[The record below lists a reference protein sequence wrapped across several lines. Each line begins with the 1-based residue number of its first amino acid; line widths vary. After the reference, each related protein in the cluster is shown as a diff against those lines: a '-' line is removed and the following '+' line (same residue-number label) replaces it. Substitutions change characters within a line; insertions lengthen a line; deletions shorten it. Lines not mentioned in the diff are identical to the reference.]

1 MTHRFFCGSRQSSLV
16 TSRKRSARQTV
27 IPSGARNLSSSFS
40 RHSSLATRHLFLRV
54 LCALCVNS
62 FLFLFCARAQNLDK
76 PLQSIDE
83 DITGFAYAPDGR
95 ISYSVRRLFK
105 TKLYDLQRD
114 DIWLQELNGKRHR
127 LLAGEKFIR
136 GNAPFTYT
144 IGSYRWSP
152 NGRLILAQLFTT
164 SVVDNDTGK
173 TEDAF
178 MTLVLD
184 DNGKEIHLG
193 GLESVIKDSSNAS
206 WLLDNST
213 IIYLSEV
220 VKPHVLSSFK
230 YINIAAGPVGPAFGG
245 RTFLDVEY
253 IPRTNIAI
261 AVERDRNLSGP
272 PRLQRLDLLA
282 QDDKELATLDGY
294 EGGISISPSA
304 KSVAFYID
312 KEVLEVR
319 DLAAPNRVAR
329 VRIGLGSFQWSPD
342 ETRILL
348 KRAIEKKSGDLVWI
362 DLPPLSTVPPNSA
375 NQDIPVSQ
383 PIPTP
388 ILHGL
393 TFRDFAIS
401 PDGRFLAVVAPGKRN
416 LLVFPLPQR

>member
-1 MTHRFFCGSRQSSLV
+1 MTWTCPCSRSRFRW
-16 TSRKRSARQTV
+16 
-27 IPSGARNLSSSFS
+27 
-40 RHSSLATRHLFLRV
+40 LRRF
-54 LCALCVNS
+54 CALV
-62 FLFLFCARAQNLDK
+62 CAVAGCCSLPASRAQNINLDK

-95 ISYSVRRLFK
+95 IIYSVRRLFK
-105 TKLYDLQRD
+105 TKIYDLQRD
-114 DIWLQELNGKRHR
+114 DIWLQESNGKRRR
-127 LLAGEKFIR
+127 LLAGEKFVR

-144 IGSYRWSP
+144 VGSYRWSP

-164 SVVDNDTGK
+164 SVVDETGK

-184 DNGKEIHLG
+184 DNGKEIRPG
-193 GLESVIKDSSNAS
+193 GLDSVIKDSSNAS

-213 IIYLSEV
+213 IIYLTEV
-220 VKPHVLSSFK
+220 VKPHILFSFK
-230 YINIAAGPVGPAFGG
+230 YINISTGPVGPAFDG
-245 RTFLDVEY
+245 RTFLDVDY
-253 IPRTNIAI
+253 IPRTNTAI

-282 QDDKELATLDGY
+282 QDDKELATLDRY
-294 EGGISISPSA
+294 EGGISVSPTA
-304 KSVAFYID
+304 KKVAYYID

-319 DLAAPNRVAR
+319 DLTAPNHVAR

-348 KRAIEKKSGDLVWI
+348 KRAMEKRSGDLVWI
-362 DLPPLSTVPPNSA
+362 DLPPLAAVPSGA
-375 NQDIPVSQ
+375 ENQDIPVSQ

-401 PDGRFLAVVAPGKRN
+401 PDGRFLALVAPGKRN
-416 LLVFPLPQR
+416 LLVFPLPPR

>member
-1 MTHRFFCGSRQSSLV
+1 MTWTCPCSRSRFRWL
-16 TSRKRSARQTV
+16 
-27 IPSGARNLSSSFS
+27 
-40 RHSSLATRHLFLRV
+40 RHV
-54 LCALCVNS
+54 CALV
-62 FLFLFCARAQNLDK
+62 CAAVGCCSLPPSRAQNINLDK
-76 PLQSIDE
+76 PLQSIDD

-95 ISYSVRRLFK
+95 IIYSIRRLFK

-114 DIWLQELNGKRHR
+114 DIWLQDLNGKRHR
-127 LLAGEKFIR
+127 LLAGEKFVR
-136 GNAPFTYT
+136 GNSPFTYT
-144 IGSYRWSP
+144 IGSYRWSF

-164 SVVDNDTGK
+164 SVVDDTGK
-173 TEDAF
+173 TEDAL
-178 MTLVLD
+178 MTLVLE
-184 DNGKEIHLG
+184 DNGKEIRLG
-193 GLESVIKDSSNAS
+193 GLDSVIKDSTNAS

-213 IIYLSEV
+213 IIYLTEV

-230 YINIAAGPVGPAFGG
+230 YINTATGPVGPAFDG
-245 RTFLDVEY
+245 RTFLDVDY

-294 EGGISISPSA
+294 EGGISVSPSA
-304 KSVAFYID
+304 KKVAYYID

-319 DLAAPNRVAR
+319 DLTAPNRAAR
-329 VRIGLGSFQWSPD
+329 VRIGLGLFQWSPD

-362 DLPPLSTVPPNSA
+362 DLPPFTSVPANAA
-375 NQDIPVSQ
+375 NQTIPVSQ
-383 PIPTP
+383 PIPVP

>member
-1 MTHRFFCGSRQSSLV
+1 MTSTCPCSRSRFRWL
-16 TSRKRSARQTV
+16 RSV
-27 IPSGARNLSSSFS
+27 
-40 RHSSLATRHLFLRV
+40 
-54 LCALCVNS
+54 CALI
-62 FLFLFCARAQNLDK
+62 CAVVGCCSRPLSRAQSINLEK

-95 ISYSVRRLFK
+95 IIYSVRRLFK

-114 DIWLQELNGKRHR
+114 DIWLQDLNGKRHR

-136 GNAPFTYT
+136 GNGPFTYLV
-144 IGSYRWSP
+144 GSYRWSP
-152 NGRLILAQLFTT
+152 SGRLILAQLFTT

-178 MTLVLD
+178 MTLVLE
-184 DNGKEIHLG
+184 DNGKEMRLG
-193 GLESVIKDSSNAS
+193 GLDSVIKDSSKAS

-230 YINIAAGPVGPAFGG
+230 YIHIAAGPVGPAFGG

-261 AVERDRNLSGP
+261 AVEQDRNLSGP

-294 EGGISISPSA
+294 QGGISISPSA
-304 KSVAFYID
+304 KRVAFYID

-319 DLAAPNRVAR
+319 DLTAPNRVAR

-362 DLPPLSTVPPNSA
+362 DLPPFTSVPASAA
-375 NQDIPVSQ
+375 NQNIPVSQ

>member
-1 MTHRFFCGSRQSSLV
+1 MTWTCPCSRSRFRW
-16 TSRKRSARQTV
+16 
-27 IPSGARNLSSSFS
+27 
-40 RHSSLATRHLFLRV
+40 LRG
-54 LCALCVNS
+54 LCALV
-62 FLFLFCARAQNLDK
+62 CAVAGCCSLPASRAQNINLDK
-76 PLQSIDE
+76 PLQSIDD

-95 ISYSVRRLFK
+95 IIYSARRLFK

-114 DIWLQELNGKRHR
+114 DIWLQESNGKRRR

-144 IGSYRWSP
+144 VGSYRWSP
-152 NGRLILAQLFTT
+152 NARLILAQLFTT
-164 SVVDNDTGK
+164 SVVDEAGK

-184 DNGKEIHLG
+184 DNGREIHPG
-193 GLESVIKDSSNAS
+193 GLDSVIKDSSNAS
-206 WLLDNST
+206 WLQDNST
-213 IIYLSEV
+213 IIYLTEV
-220 VKPHVLSSFK
+220 VKPHILFSFK
-230 YINIAAGPVGPAFGG
+230 YINISTGPVGPAFDG
-245 RTFLDVEY
+245 RTFLDVDY
-253 IPRTNIAI
+253 IPRTNLAI

-272 PRLQRLDLLA
+272 PRLQRLDVLA
-282 QDDKELATLDGY
+282 QDNKELATLDGY
-294 EGGISISPSA
+294 EGGISVSPTA
-304 KSVAFYID
+304 KMVAYYID

-319 DLAAPNRVAR
+319 DLTAPNRVAR

-348 KRAIEKKSGDLVWI
+348 KRAMEKKSGDLVWI
-362 DLPPLSTVPPNSA
+362 DLPPLAAMTSGVA
-375 NQDIPVSQ
+375 NQNIPVSQ

-388 ILHGL
+388 ILHSL

-401 PDGRFLAVVAPGKRN
+401 PDGRFLALVAPGKRN